1 MAKKKKQDMMDLTKE
16 TVGVGVGVMAG
27 HGVLGAMSGL
37 PGMPAQAQGAA
48 RVAGTGL
55 NLIGVGQ
62 MAKVGMGLG
71 NMMASGVENMKPKK
85 SKSKDKDDWLK
96 GRLY

>member
-16 TVGVGVGVMAG
+16 TVGVGVGLMAG
-27 HGVLGAMSGL
+27 HGILGAMSGV
-37 PGMPAQAQGAA
+37 PGMPSQATGAMKT
-48 RVAGTGL
+48 VGTGL

-62 MAKVGMGLG
+62 MAKVGMGLT
-71 NMMASGVENMKPKK
+71 NMIGEQAEGS
-85 SKSKDKDDWLK
+85 SKSKKKDPLK

>member
-16 TVGVGVGVMAG
+16 TVGVGVGLMAG
-27 HGVLGAMSGL
+27 HGILGAMSGV
-37 PGMPAQAQGAA
+37 PGMPSQATGAMKT
-48 RVAGTGL
+48 VGTGL

-71 NMMASGVENMKPKK
+71 EMMAEQVKPKGK
-85 SKSKDKDDWLK
+85 SKKDDWLK